1 MKKLGQIFAS
11 ALVGVSTL
19 SIAQSASA
27 TGIGSF
33 SYPSGQVIYS
43 YTTPSVSIYG
53 AVQVGNYPSVTVTQN
68 SAHNLA
74 VIGQVGTSSKARVTQ
89 TGSMNSA
96 QITQVGRYTNALTIQ
111 FGSIESIIGQ

>member
-1 MKKLGQIFAS
+1 MKKFGQILIS

-27 TGIGSF
+27 TGVGSF

-53 AVQVGNYPSVTVTQN
+53 AVQVGNYPSVSVTQN

-74 VIGQVGTSSKARVTQ
+74 VIGQVGISSKAKVTQ
-89 TGSMNSA
+89 AGSLNAA
-96 QITQVGRYTNALTIQ
+96 QVTQVGRYTNALTIQ
-111 FGSIESIIGQ
+111 FGGVESIIGQ